1 MKFRNDNGIT
11 LAVLILTVLILVII
25 ATVTINVSHTLVDE
39 AKLQNVKT
47 DLLLIQSKCK
57 IKAEQKAIGEIK
69 EEDLYGSKQT
79 DGTYNGWY
87 LLSQEDLNNMGVS
100 DVNAEDKYYFD
111 YEHDDVAYGKGI
123 VNDDKTYYKLS
134 EILADEAK

>member
-1 MKFRNDNGIT
+1 MKIRNDNGIT
-11 LAVLILTVLILVII
+11 IVALVVAVLLLVII
-25 ATVTINVSHTLVDE
+25 STVALNVSYDLIDE
-39 AKLQNVKT
+39 AQLQNVKT

-57 IKAEQKAIGEIK
+57 IKAEQRAIGEIK

-100 DVNAEDKYYFD
+100 NVNSEDEYYVD

-123 VNDDKTYYKLS
+123 ENNDKTYYKLS
-134 EILADEAK
+134 EILADEPK

>member
-1 MKFRNDNGIT
+1 MKIKNDNGIT
-11 LAVLILTVLILVII
+11 IVALIIAILILAIISTVAL
-25 ATVTINVSHTLVDE
+25 NVSYDLIDE
-39 AKLQNVKT
+39 AQLQNVKT

-69 EEDLYGSKQT
+69 EEDLYGSKEA
-79 DGTYNGWY
+79 DGEYSGWY
-87 LLSQEDLNNMGVS
+87 LLSQEDLNNMGVK
-100 DVNAEDKYYFD
+100 DINAEDKYYVD